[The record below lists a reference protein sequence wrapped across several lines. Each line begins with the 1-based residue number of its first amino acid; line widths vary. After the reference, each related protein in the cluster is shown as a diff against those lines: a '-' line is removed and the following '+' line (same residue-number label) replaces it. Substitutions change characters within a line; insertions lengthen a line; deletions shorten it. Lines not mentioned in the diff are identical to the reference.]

1 MIDFS
6 RIMFFIALVP
16 AVIVHEYCHGRAAEL
31 MGDKTARLAG
41 RLTFNPIPHIDLFG
55 TIILPLILVFSG
67 SPIVFGWA
75 KPVPINPYNFKDPR
89 KGMMY
94 TGMAGPA
101 SNFIMA
107 AIAGFA
113 VRLGLFSYIPSI
125 EAFLIY
131 FLIINIVLGVFNLI
145 PIPPLDGSRVVSGI
159 LPYKLAREYNKLEQ
173 YGMIILM
180 IIFLFF
186 NERLWATI
194 GPVMSFLVYLFLGQ
208 HFI

>member
-1 MIDFS
+1 
-6 RIMFFIALVP
+6 MFFIALIP
-16 AVIVHEYCHGRAAEL
+16 AVIVHEYFHGRVAEL

-41 RLTFNPIPHIDLFG
+41 RLTLNPIPHIDLFG
-55 TIILPLILVFSG
+55 TIILPLLLVVSG

-107 AIAGFA
+107 AIAGFM
-113 VRLGLFSYIPSI
+113 VRLGLFSHAPFLGT
-125 EAFLIY
+125 FLIY
-131 FLIINIVLGVFNLI
+131 FSIINIVLGVFNLI
-145 PIPPLDGSRVVSGI
+145 PVPPLDGSRIISGL
-159 LPYKLAREYNKLEQ
+159 LPYGLAREYNKLER

-180 IIFLFF
+180 IILLFF
-186 NERLWATI
+186 SDVLWAII
-194 GPVMSFLVYLFLGQ
+194 GPAMGFLSYLFLGQ
-208 HFI
+208 RFI